1 MAGIKYLI
9 IDIKRRPPKGDCTVF
24 LMIDRATSKYCFVN
38 IDSKYV
44 CSCRFGSVSEAL
56 ADLKSRKEV
65 ISFKLVGGANFGGE
79 PVDRLEEVVKLNNK
93 QKQ

>member
-1 MAGIKYLI
+1 MAGINYLT

-38 IDSKYV
+38 MDSKHV
-44 CSCRFGSVSEAL
+44 CSCRFGSVLEAL
-56 ADLKSRKEV
+56 DDLKSRKEV

-79 PVDRLEEVVKLNNK
+79 PVDRIEDIVKLNNK
-93 QKQ
+93 

>member
-1 MAGIKYLI
+1 MAGIKYLT

-38 IDSKYV
+38 MDSKHV
-44 CSCRFGSVSEAL
+44 CSCWFGSVLEAL
-56 ADLKSRKEV
+56 DDLKSRKEV

-79 PVDRLEEVVKLNNK
+79 PVDRIEDIVKLNNK
-93 QKQ
+93 

>member
-1 MAGIKYLI
+1 MAGIKFLR
-9 IDIKRRPPKGDCTVF
+9 IDIKHRPPKGDCTVF

-38 IDSKYV
+38 MDSKHV

-56 ADLKSRKEV
+56 DDLKSRKEV

-79 PVDRLEEVVKLNNK
+79 PVDRIEDIVKLNNK
-93 QKQ
+93 

>member
-38 IDSKYV
+38 MDSKHV
-44 CSCRFGSVSEAL
+44 CPCRFGSVLEAL
-56 ADLKSRKEV
+56 DDQKSRKEV
-65 ISFKLVGGANFGGE
+65 ISFKLVGGANFDGE
-79 PVDRLEEVVKLNNK
+79 PVDRIENIVKLNNK
-93 QKQ
+93 